1 MKEEEEGEKK
11 NDFLCV
17 YYLLFILLL
26 TIMNDGGQTF
36 YQCSFIKQLLPKKYG
51 IKSFAV
57 GSLLDASGK
66 NNLLQAVPCPSVK
79 IFLFCFNS
87 LYTERIR

>member
-1 MKEEEEGEKK
+1 MITHS
-11 NDFLCV
+11 V
-17 YYLLFILLL
+17 YYYYLLFII
-26 TIMNDGGQTF
+26 IMNNHDGGQTF

>member
-1 MKEEEEGEKK
+1 MIS
-11 NDFLCV
+11 FTLCV
-17 YYLLFILLL
+17 LLLFI
-26 TIMNDGGQTF
+26 IIINNHDGGQTF